1 MINNQIRRATA
12 RRVRVQISLGKI
24 GYAKRFMSKCELRMC
39 VVYIRTI
46 NQLWSVRTR
55 EIERERARERVRGP
69 SGRRIRSLRSQMRCE
84 IRLVTSVT
92 ARWYDKVSKECLT
105 CDCLSVRSSICPICL
120 SVPPVAVCCCP
131 VCVGLPHCRIEHF
144 SCSCGC
150 CFAIR
155 FHIAAFYALVLNAS
169 YTYRYVHM
177 YLCFFFIYWQ
187 RHVDETAA
195 EPHTFLFTLQKVLS
209 ASRRSNSLSR
219 SLTPSLTPSPVCL
232 SVARSQ

>member
-105 CDCLSVRSSICPICL
+105 CDCLSVRPSICPICL
-120 SVPPVAVCCCP
+120 SVCLPV
-131 VCVGLPHCRIEHF
+131 
-144 SCSCGC
+144 
-150 CFAIR
+150 
-155 FHIAAFYALVLNAS
+155 
-169 YTYRYVHM
+169 
-177 YLCFFFIYWQ
+177 YL
-187 RHVDETAA
+187 
-195 EPHTFLFTLQKVLS
+195 S
-209 ASRRSNSLSR
+209 
-219 SLTPSLTPSPVCL
+219 VCL
-232 SVARSQ
+232 SRPSLSVAVLSVLGSLIAASNISHARADAALRFAFI